1 MLGSQARRHQQSL
14 SLFTRAGRSEA
25 IHASPEPAG
34 DARTWLP
41 PPPGRLDPAVLPRR
55 VLI

>member
-1 MLGSQARRHQQSL
+1 MLGSQARRRQQSL
-14 SLFTRAGRSEA
+14 SHPRAGRSEA